1 MIQRETVKTMKRV
14 IVTSALCIACAAYG
28 EVEFSAWTVPATDKL
43 SAFVEAVRT
52 GGEWTLSVTTKNDAA
67 TNVTFKLVLE
77 AVPGFSATRY
87 LIPGVLYNGN
97 TFVNAMKGN
106 DKRLASLDIPTG
118 WEKDG
123 EPWVF
128 SYDRCSIPSC
138 TVSENTNEVF
148 ALFASVADAASHVS
162 SCSLVRNADGSFRHR
177 ILWPVTE
184 APVSYSNKRTFTA
197 RRDTYLT
204 LKPGETFTAQ
214 AFACTAKPPWPDYGF
229 AAVFPVVWRLL
240 KPDVPSQLP
249 LTEVMRLDK
258 AFQDWSR
265 RRDENGSWY
274 MPYLVDMTLLLGNYR
289 VRAPKDLTIED
300 IEKDPSR
307 NYWENDELEKSKKL
321 KPGEYLYGAGSG
333 IGFSAQSFQLARLSV
348 EYGLRNN
355 SQKDIDF
362 GLEVFRSWIRV
373 RQQPSGHFGS
383 RLTNL
388 KVKDAS
394 EVGWAL
400 AELSRLCVLLKANN
414 LHCAEFEEA
423 AKRQADALLRT
434 QRHDGN
440 LGSKWRIADGKVVE
454 WGGDCGGYVLMGLA
468 RYWQLTRSERVRDAI
483 RRAFVYYYMADINH
497 FECKGGAMDC
507 SSIDREGIHP
517 FFTSAV
523 IMAEGTPDGPDKRWY
538 RKLAQKAGWYF
549 LSWLY
554 CHNGIYGP
562 ETDFVKYNWKPAGST
577 VIGTEHPAL
586 DDYGCVLVADLF
598 TLSRLDGNPLWRD
611 VAALIWRNGT
621 QGFPTETRKIWHA
634 LERPPG
640 AKNEAYFQTYW
651 SKYRTGERK
660 RGHLNDLCTAWG
672 GVYRTSAIYDLS
684 PDDFRWLERV
694 TRPVDSHCSHVCR

>member
-1 MIQRETVKTMKRV
+1 MHQKSKVLFLAV
-14 IVTSALCIACAAYG
+14 AALGLACAVRA
-28 EVEFSAWTVPATDKL
+28 EVAFSAWTVPATDGLAAEAK
-43 SAFVEAVRT
+43 AVRT
-52 GGEWTLSVTTKNDAA
+52 GGEWRITVTAKNAAA

-77 AVPGFSATRY
+77 AEPGFAATRY

-97 TFVNAMKGN
+97 EFVKAMQGN

-123 EPWVF
+123 EPWTF

-229 AAVFPVVWRLL
+229 AAVFPVAWRLL

-249 LTEVMRLDK
+249 LAEVMRLDK

-289 VRAPKDLTIED
+289 KRAPKDLTIED
-300 IEKDPSR
+300 IEKDPSK

-321 KPGEYLYGAGSG
+321 KPGEYLYGPGSG

-373 RQQPSGHFGS
+373 RQKPSGHFGS
-383 RLTNL
+383 KWKTL
-388 KVKDAS
+388 KWKDAS

-400 AELSRLCVLLKANN
+400 AELSRLCILLKVHNMP
-414 LHCAEFEEA
+414 CAEFEDS
-423 AKRQADALLRT
+423 AKRQADAILR
-434 QRHDGN
+434 
-440 LGSKWRIADGKVVE
+440 V
-454 WGGDCGGYVLMGLA
+454 
-468 RYWQLTRSERVRDAI
+468 
-483 RRAFVYYYMADINH
+483 
-497 FECKGGAMDC
+497 
-507 SSIDREGIHP
+507 
-517 FFTSAV
+517 
-523 IMAEGTPDGPDKRWY
+523 
-538 RKLAQKAGWYF
+538 
-549 LSWLY
+549 
-554 CHNGIYGP
+554 
-562 ETDFVKYNWKPAGST
+562 
-577 VIGTEHPAL
+577 
-586 DDYGCVLVADLF
+586 
-598 TLSRLDGNPLWRD
+598 
-611 VAALIWRNGT
+611 
-621 QGFPTETRKIWHA
+621 
-634 LERPPG
+634 
-640 AKNEAYFQTYW
+640 
-651 SKYRTGERK
+651 
-660 RGHLNDLCTAWG
+660 
-672 GVYRTSAIYDLS
+672 
-684 PDDFRWLERV
+684 
-694 TRPVDSHCSHVCR
+694 

>member
-1 MIQRETVKTMKRV
+1 MSIKNRKRT
-14 IVTSALCIACAAYG
+14 IAAAALCLACAAQA
-28 EVEFSAWTVPATDKL
+28 EVSFTAWTVPSADGL
-43 SAFVEAVRT
+43 SASVEAARK
-52 GGEWTLSVTTKNDAA
+52 GGEWNIAVTAKNATA

-77 AVPGFSATRY
+77 AAPGFAATRY

-97 TFVNAMKGN
+97 QFVKAMQGN

-123 EPWVF
+123 EPWTF

-204 LKPGETFTAQ
+204 LGPGETFTAR
-214 AFACTAKPPWPDYGF
+214 AFACTARPPWPDYGF
-229 AAVFPVVWRLL
+229 AAVFPVAWRLL

-249 LTEVMRLDK
+249 LAEVLRLDK
-258 AFQDWSR
+258 SFQDWSR

-289 VRAPKDLTIED
+289 KRAPKDLTIED
-300 IEKDPSR
+300 IEKDPSK

-321 KPGEYLYGAGSG
+321 KPGEYLYGPGSG

-373 RQQPSGHFGS
+373 RQKPSGHFGS
-383 RLTNL
+383 KWKTL
-388 KVKDAS
+388 KWKDAS

-400 AELSRLCVLLKANN
+400 AELSRLCILLKA
-414 LHCAEFEEA
+414 HGQPSAEFEESA
-423 AKRQADALLRT
+423 TRQADAILRM
-434 QRHDGN
+434 QRRDGN
-440 LGSKWRIADGKVVE
+440 LGSKWLIADGKVIE

-468 RYWQLTRSERVRDAI
+468 RYWQLTRSERVRAAI
-483 RRAFVYYYMADINH
+483 RKAFIYYYTSDINH

-517 FFTSAV
+517 FFTAAV
-523 IMAEGTPDGPDKRWY
+523 IMAEGTNEKWY
-538 RKLAQKAGWYF
+538 VKLAQKAGWYF

-598 TLSRLDGNPLWRD
+598 TLSRLDGNTLWRD

-621 QGFPTETRKIWHA
+621 QGFPTEKRKIWHA

-651 SKYRTGERK
+651 SKYRTGDRK

-684 PDDFRWLERV
+684 AEDLLWLDRA
-694 TRPVDSHCSHVCR
+694 TRPSPSQRCTTRSASR

>member
-1 MIQRETVKTMKRV
+1 MRTHTKTM
-14 IVTSALCIACAAYG
+14 IFAATALCLACAARA
-28 EVEFSAWTVPATDKL
+28 EVAFTAWTIPATDGL
-43 SAFVEAVRT
+43 AASVAPVHR
-52 GGEWTLSVTTKNDAA
+52 GDEWTLAVTAKNSAA

-77 AVPGFSATRY
+77 AAPGFKSTRA

-97 TFVNAMKGN
+97 QFVKAMQGN

-148 ALFASVADAASHVS
+148 ALFASTANAASHVS

-204 LKPGETFTAQ
+204 LRPGESFSAQ
-214 AFACTAKPPWPDYGF
+214 AFACTGKPPWPDYGF
-229 AAVFPVVWRLL
+229 ATVFPVAWKLL

-249 LTEVMRLDK
+249 LAEVLRLDK

-289 VRAPKDLTIED
+289 ARAPKNLTIED
-300 IEKDPSR
+300 IEKDPSK

-333 IGFSAQSFQLARLSV
+333 IGFSAQSFQMARLSV

-355 SQKDIDF
+355 RQADIDF

-383 RLTNL
+383 KWKNL
-388 KVKDAS
+388 KWKDAS
-394 EVGWAL
+394 EAGWAL
-400 AELSRLCVLLKANN
+400 AELSRLCVLLRAHNMP
-414 LHCAEFEEA
+414 CAEFEMA
-423 AKRQADALLRT
+423 ANRQADAFLRV
-434 QRHDGN
+434 QRRDGN
-440 LGSKWRIADGKVVE
+440 LGSKWLIANGKVIE

-468 RYWQLTRSERVRDAI
+468 RYWQLTRSERVRTAI
-483 RRAFVYYYMADINH
+483 RKAFIYYYTADINH

-517 FFTSAV
+517 FFTAAV
-523 IMAEGTPDGPDKRWY
+523 IMAEADGPDRNWY

-554 CHNGIYGP
+554 CHNGVYGP
-562 ETDFVKYNWKPAGST
+562 KTDFVKYNWKPAGST

-586 DDYGCVLVADLF
+586 DDYGCVLVADLI

-621 QGFPTETRKIWHA
+621 QGFPTEKRKIWHA

-684 PDDFRWLERV
+684 PEDLLWLDRA
-694 TRPVDSHCSHVCR
+694 TRPGVR